1 MKIGLYY
8 EHLSSWQG
16 GRDYFR
22 LLLRGLRA
30 GLEPDDQITIVANKS
45 PERLRRKVLNVGK
58 RLLTNFPL
66 DQSIAETL
74 SLDPRV
80 RSIKQLV
87 GAGNRLVLL
96 PADQLAASR
105 RLSAF
110 DVVGPFSSPPALGSC
125 RAWLGYL
132 FDCQHKRLLEFFSE
146 AERAGRDTN
155 FSTLLHNAPALI
167 VNSLDTKDDL
177 TKYYSPFQTEIVAL
191 PLVGAA
197 DPGWFRLDCT
207 AARREYELPE
217 RYFLCSNQFWQ
228 HKNHGVVFDAI
239 ALLKSS
245 GRSVCVVF
253 TGEMNDFRNP
263 EYVNQLMARVRAL
276 GIGDD
281 CRFLGLMPKLDQI
294 AIMREAIAVI
304 QPTLFE
310 GGPGGGAVY
319 DAVGLGKRVIVSD
332 IPVNREISRYVDR
345 YFDPHDAADLASAM
359 MGMSAAPA
367 PACDPD
373 RLLREG
379 EERQRQLGVALRKA
393 FALAIE
399 RSK

>member
-16 GRDYFR
+16 GRDLFWILY
-22 LLLRGLRA
+22 RGLQTGR
-30 GLEPDDQITIVANKS
+30 EPGDQIAVVANKS
-45 PERLRRKVLNVGK
+45 PGRLRRKIWNAGK
-58 RLLTNFPL
+58 RSLTNFVF
-66 DQSIAETL
+66 DRSIVETL
-74 SLDPRV
+74 SLDPRA
-80 RSIKQLV
+80 RSIKQLMR
-87 GAGNRLVLL
+87 AGDRLVLL
-96 PADQLAASR
+96 PADELATSR

-110 DVVGPFSSPPALGSC
+110 DVVGPFWSPPAIGSC
-125 RAWLGYL
+125 RAWVGYL
-132 FDCQHKRLLEFFSE
+132 FDCQHKRLPEFFSDD
-146 AERAGRDTN
+146 ARAGRDAD
-155 FSTLLHNAPALI
+155 FSTLLHKAPALI
-167 VNSLDTKDDL
+167 VNSLDAKADL

-191 PLVGAA
+191 PVAAAA
-197 DPGWFRLDCT
+197 DPGWFRLDCSS
-207 AARREYELPE
+207 ARQKYKLPD

-239 ALLKSS
+239 AKLKSY

-253 TGEMNDFRNP
+253 TGEMSDFRNP
-263 EYVNQLMARVRAL
+263 EYVNHLMARVRAL
-276 GIGDD
+276 GIEDD
-281 CRFLGLMPKLDQI
+281 CRFLGLLPKLDQV

-359 MGMSAAPA
+359 VSISDTPA
-367 PACDPD
+367 PACDPEQ
-373 RLLREG
+373 LLREG
-379 EERQRQLGVALRKA
+379 EERKRQLGVALRKA